1 MRVAESQPTTRRLM
15 RLPVGH
21 SRCLIAWM
29 NWQVQLAENT
39 VIRTSPLYAVHVDV
53 PCLGEHTHF
62 RIEVPVC
69 VIWIRI
75 TSDLNH
81 LREGV
86 RRCQPFC
93 PTGPGFLSEMT
104 TFTSATNHPERSES
118 NSRPKTFCSMNSRR
132 GATSSP
138 MWTRGVV
145 QEITCAKPRAGA
157 QPLCLVDSRF
167 MSQDSTFMSPTN

>member
-1 MRVAESQPTTRRLM
+1 MFSTGCRDTRSAQL
-15 RLPVGH
+15 
-21 SRCLIAWM
+21 
-29 NWQVQLAENT
+29 QVTMDVKKAENCW
-39 VIRTSPLYAVHVDV
+39 ILYAFRRSNWFRRPGLYAVHVDV
-53 PCLGEHTHF
+53 PCLREHTHF

>member
-1 MRVAESQPTTRRLM
+1 MTQMTLSPRFRR
-15 RLPVGH
+15 PG
-21 SRCLIAWM
+21 
-29 NWQVQLAENT
+29 
-39 VIRTSPLYAVHVDV
+39 LYAVHVDV

-75 TSDLNH
+75 ISDLNH

-104 TFTSATNHPERSES
+104 TFTSATNSAERSES
-118 NSRPKTFCSMNSRR
+118 NSRPSAFFSMNSRR
-132 GATSSP
+132 GATSLP
-138 MWTRGVV
+138 MWTHEVV
-145 QEITCAKPRAGA
+145 PGITCTKSRAGA
-157 QPLCLVDSRF
+157 QPLCRGR
-167 MSQDSTFMSPTN
+167 STFMSQNPTFVSPTKALIKCQVL